1 MKKARVGIIVDNLN
15 SSKQIFDF
23 ITASQKS
30 NNYEVSH
37 IIIQKISSKKNQ
49 NFFEKSSEYIK
60 RRGFKKF
67 VSAAGFKM
75 LTILESMIL
84 KRFKVFS
91 DFFDEYSL
99 KEFNIE
105 SIEVEPEISENGLF
119 YTYTEIDLQK
129 IRSLNLNLLI
139 RGGSGILKGEILE
152 LCKNGIISFH
162 HGDNDFYRGGPPGF
176 WEIINK
182 ETRTGFI
189 IQRLGNEL
197 DNGEVLFKGYF
208 TTHWIYTINLINL
221 LEKSNI
227 FLHRTV
233 DEITSHNPKER
244 LKFEKKTTGKIYSIP
259 SLYILLSYLF
269 STLKK
274 ILIKI
279 LNKNFLHNYKWNIA
293 YKFTNEWQGV
303 NLTQTKIIPNPPSRY
318 LADPFIIKKGDNHYC
333 FVEDY
338 NCKTNKGC
346 ISVYE
351 INNDSFKELG
361 VVLEENFHL
370 SYPFLFHHEKEL
382 YMCPETH
389 EAKDIRLYKC
399 VDFPLKWKFAKTL
412 IKNVSAVDTNIF
424 YKDKKWWLL
433 TTLSNSSLLD
443 HNSQLH
449 VFSSENILSDDWKPH
464 KKNPVIFDPFFA
476 RNAGL
481 IIEDNNFYR
490 VYQKP
495 GFNRYGESLGVA
507 KIEELNE
514 DNYKEQSKF
523 EVSPNFLK
531 DIEGTHTYNFSNG
544 LLVLDFLKTS
554 KK

>member
-37 IIIQKISSKKNQ
+37 IIVQKVSSKKNQ
-49 NFFEKSSEYIK
+49 NFLEKSSEYIK

-208 TTHWIYTINLINL
+208 TTHWICLLYT
-221 LEKSNI
+221 S
-227 FLHRTV
+227 
-233 DEITSHNPKER
+233 
-244 LKFEKKTTGKIYSIP
+244 P
-259 SLYILLSYLF
+259 S
-269 STLKK
+269 
-274 ILIKI
+274 
-279 LNKNFLHNYKWNIA
+279 
-293 YKFTNEWQGV
+293 
-303 NLTQTKIIPNPPSRY
+303 PR
-318 LADPFIIKKGDNHYC
+318 
-333 FVEDY
+333 
-338 NCKTNKGC
+338 
-346 ISVYE
+346 
-351 INNDSFKELG
+351 DS
-361 VVLEENFHL
+361 
-370 SYPFLFHHEKEL
+370 
-382 YMCPETH
+382 
-389 EAKDIRLYKC
+389 
-399 VDFPLKWKFAKTL
+399 
-412 IKNVSAVDTNIF
+412 
-424 YKDKKWWLL
+424 
-433 TTLSNSSLLD
+433 
-443 HNSQLH
+443 
-449 VFSSENILSDDWKPH
+449 
-464 KKNPVIFDPFFA
+464 
-476 RNAGL
+476 
-481 IIEDNNFYR
+481 
-490 VYQKP
+490 
-495 GFNRYGESLGVA
+495 
-507 KIEELNE
+507 
-514 DNYKEQSKF
+514 
-523 EVSPNFLK
+523 
-531 DIEGTHTYNFSNG
+531 
-544 LLVLDFLKTS
+544 
-554 KK
+554 

>member
-49 NFFEKSSEYIK
+49 NFLEKSSEYIK

-227 FLHRTV
+227 FLHHTV

-303 NLTQTKIIPNPPSRY
+303 NLTQTKIIPNPPNRY

-351 INNDSFKELG
+351 IKNDSFKELG

-370 SYPFLFHHEKEL
+370 SYPFLFNHENEL

-389 EAKDIRLYKC
+389 EANEIRLYKC
-399 VDFPLKWKFAKTL
+399 IEFPLKWKFVKTL
-412 IKNVSAVDTNIF
+412 ISNVSAVDTNIF
-424 YKDKKWWLL
+424 FKNEKWWLM
-433 TTLSNSSLLD
+433 TNLSNSEIPD
-443 HNSQLH
+443 HASELH
-449 VFSSENILSDDWKPH
+449 IFSSKNLLTDYWKPH
-464 KKNPVIFDPFFA
+464 KKNPVIFDPLTA
-476 RNAGL
+476 RNGGL
-481 IIEDNNFYR
+481 INELSIFYR

-495 GFNRYGESLGVA
+495 GFNNYGESLGIS
-507 KIEELNE
+507 KIQELNE
-514 DNYKEQSKF
+514 DNYTESNELK
-523 EVSPNFLK
+523 VSPNFFEDLK
-531 DIEGTHTYNFSNG
+531 GTHTYNFSDG
-544 LLVLDFLKTS
+544 LLVLDFNKS
-554 KK
+554 

>member
-227 FLHRTV
+227 FLHHIV
-233 DEITSHNPKER
+233 DEITSDNSKER

-259 SLYILLSYLF
+259 SVYILLSYLF

-303 NLTQTKIIPNPPSRY
+303 NLTQTKIIPNPPNRY

-338 NCKTNKGC
+338 N
-346 ISVYE
+346 
-351 INNDSFKELG
+351 
-361 VVLEENFHL
+361 L
-370 SYPFLFHHEKEL
+370 S
-382 YMCPETH
+382 
-389 EAKDIRLYKC
+389 
-399 VDFPLKWKFAKTL
+399 L
-412 IKNVSAVDTNIF
+412 IHI
-424 YKDKKWWLL
+424 
-433 TTLSNSSLLD
+433 
-443 HNSQLH
+443 
-449 VFSSENILSDDWKPH
+449 
-464 KKNPVIFDPFFA
+464 
-476 RNAGL
+476 
-481 IIEDNNFYR
+481 
-490 VYQKP
+490 
-495 GFNRYGESLGVA
+495 
-507 KIEELNE
+507 
-514 DNYKEQSKF
+514 
-523 EVSPNFLK
+523 
-531 DIEGTHTYNFSNG
+531 
-544 LLVLDFLKTS
+544 
-554 KK
+554 